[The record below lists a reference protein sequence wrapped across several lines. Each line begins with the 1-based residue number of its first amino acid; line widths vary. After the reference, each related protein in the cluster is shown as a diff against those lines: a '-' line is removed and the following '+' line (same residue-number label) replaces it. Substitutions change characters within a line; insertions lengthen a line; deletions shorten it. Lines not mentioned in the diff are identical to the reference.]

1 MRKHVRK
8 DGQETDPR
16 VRRVRLS
23 WAPLDSGE
31 DSAREDCGIKDT
43 ALLAKERTK
52 TGWQAGSEAKVS
64 HPPGPPV
71 DFKKRTNGSLNP

>member
-16 VRRVRLS
+16 VRVRLS

-31 DSAREDCGIKDT
+31 DRARGDCGIKDK
-43 ALLAKERTK
+43 ALSVRERTK
-52 TGWQAGSEAKVS
+52 TSWQAGSEAKVS
-64 HPPGPPV
+64 HPPGPLV
-71 DFKKRTNGSLNP
+71 DFMKRTNCSLNP